1 VNYDEKKLEIIFLS
15 VIVIAV
21 MVLAKNYYD
30 IYRYKNDNIPD
41 KHKQLIISKEKE
53 HFRVLEKI
61 K

>member
-1 VNYDEKKLEIIFLS
+1 MNYDEKKLEIIFLS

-30 IYRYKNDNIPD
+30 SYRYKNDNIPD